1 MPSPSTIGGINRLPT
16 SQKRS
21 LYAQIIPP
29 ELLEKFHIPPSLID
43 DKGRDLLDLNC
54 PAGSTDAELALYHAC
69 DARDPVLFG
78 HITDTI
84 QGQVHILL
92 YGMNDPTTQRYNVDR
107 LPDGTKTDFG
117 TGRRN
122 IPEEIKALKAG
133 LAPGQIYQG
142 PHLFKASVDQ
152 FERFV
157 RGLGHELYFAEP
169 LYYHVAIMFE
179 RHGFSYQNGHRLMRR
194 IQAGF
199 SPGGDLLPLLDGSTI
214 FRQPGAQ
221 DSIRLRS
228 WAIHDNILGHPYTDV
243 TMYKYVGKHA
253 GVSTAPGVSW

>member
-1 MPSPSTIGGINRLPT
+1 MPSPSTIGGINSLPFP
-16 SQKRS
+16 QKRS
-21 LYAQIIPP
+21 LYAQVIPP
-29 ELLEKFHIPPSLID
+29 ELLDKFNIPSSLVD
-43 DKGRDLLDLNC
+43 QEGRDLLELDC
-54 PAGSTDAELALYHAC
+54 PSGSTDAELALYHRH
-69 DARDPVLFG
+69 DIPDPVLFG

-84 QGQVHILL
+84 QGQLHILL
-92 YGMNDPTTQRYNVDR
+92 YGLNDPTTQRYNVDR

-117 TGRRN
+117 TNLRN
-122 IPEEIKALKAG
+122 IQAERKALKAG

-142 PHLFKASVDQ
+142 PHLFKASMQQ

-157 RGLGHELYFAEP
+157 STLGHELYFAEP

-179 RHGFSYQNGHRLMRR
+179 RHGFSYQKGKRLMKR

-199 SPGGDLLPLLDGSTI
+199 SSGGDLLPLLDGSNV
-214 FRQPGAQ
+214 FRQPGAE

-228 WAIHDNILGHPYTDV
+228 WAIHDNILGFPFTEV

-253 GVSTAPGVSW
+253 GVATAPGVSW